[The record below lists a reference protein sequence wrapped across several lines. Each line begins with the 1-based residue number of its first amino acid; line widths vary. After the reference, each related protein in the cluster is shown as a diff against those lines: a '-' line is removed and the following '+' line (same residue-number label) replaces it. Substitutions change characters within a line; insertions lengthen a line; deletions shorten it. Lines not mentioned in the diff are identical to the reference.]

1 MLAAFDTGLISD
13 NLGLLLDGLLLT
25 LEITALGFAIAV
37 VLGLPLALAG
47 NSRSPLLRAPANC
60 WVALARGVPLLIVIF
75 WLYYAAADKGL
86 FSSTA
91 FVAGVLSLGLTGS
104 GYMAEI
110 YRTALL
116 AVPAGQRESA
126 AAIGLSRLQGLA
138 LVVLPQAVRTAI
150 PPAMN
155 LLVMLLKGA
164 TLISVIGVAD
174 MFYVAKIV
182 AVNEFKPFEL
192 YTAAALLIIGV
203 TLVMATLAALAE
215 RRMSRG
221 QR

>member
-1 MLAAFDTGLISD
+1 MSTVSD
-13 NLGLLLDGLLLT
+13 HLGALLDGLLLT
-25 LEITALGFAIAV
+25 VELSLLGFAIAV
-37 VLGLPLALAG
+37 LLGLPLALAG
-47 NSRSPLLRAPANC
+47 SSRSPLLRVPATG

-75 WLYYAAADKGL
+75 WIYYAAADKGL
-86 FSSTA
+86 FTTGA

-126 AAIGLSRLQGLA
+126 AAIGLSRLQAFA

-174 MFYVAKIV
+174 MFYVAKLV

-192 YTAAALLIIGV
+192 YTAAALLVIAV
-203 TLVMATLAALAE
+203 TLIMALLAGLAE

>member
-1 MLAAFDTGLISD
+1 MDTVSEH
-13 NLGLLLDGLLLT
+13 LGALFDGLLLT
-25 LEITALGFAIAV
+25 VEITALGFAIAV
-37 VLGLPLALAG
+37 ALGLPLALAG
-47 NSRSPLLRAPANC
+47 NSRSPLLRVPANG

-75 WLYYAAADKGL
+75 WIYYAAADKGL
-86 FSSTA
+86 FSTTA
-91 FVAGVLSLGLTGS
+91 LVAGVLSLGLTGS

-126 AAIGLSRLQGLA
+126 AAIGLSRLSAFA
-138 LVVLPQAVRTAI
+138 LVVLPQAVLTAI

-164 TLISVIGVAD
+164 TLISVIGLAD
-174 MFYVAKIV
+174 MFYVAKVV

-203 TLVMATLAALAE
+203 TLIMATLAGLAE
-215 RRMSRG
+215 HRMSRG

>member
-1 MLAAFDTGLISD
+1 MTAAFDTRVISEHFGT
-13 NLGLLLDGLLLT
+13 LVDGLVLT

-37 VLGLPLALAG
+37 VLGLPLAVAG
-47 NSRSPLLRAPANC
+47 TSRSPLLRVPAIG

-110 YRTALL
+110 YRTAFL

-126 AAIGLSRLQGLA
+126 AAIGLSRLQAFA

-174 MFYVAKIV
+174 MFYVAKVV

-203 TLVMATLAALAE
+203 TLIAATLAGLAE